1 MSNDIS
7 FFGSEGVGTMDELL
21 EVTDVVADSGFE
33 GVVTWLFRI
42 VGLVAILAG
51 LGLWLFTEMGL
62 LWLPALLI
70 VVGLVL
76 AAAPSILLLLAEF
89 A

>member
-1 MSNDIS
+1 
-7 FFGSEGVGTMDELL
+7 MDEVL
-21 EVTDVVADSGFE
+21 EVVDVLADSGFE
-33 GVVTWLFRI
+33 GIVTWLLRL

-62 LWLPALLI
+62 LVIPALLV

-76 AAAPSILLLLAEF
+76 VVAPSVLLLVAEF

>member
-1 MSNDIS
+1 
-7 FFGSEGVGTMDELL
+7 MDEVL
-21 EVTDVVADSGFE
+21 EVVDVLADSGFE
-33 GVVTWLFRI
+33 GIVTWLLRL

-62 LWLPALLI
+62 LVIPALLV

-76 AAAPSILLLLAEF
+76 VVAPSVLLLAAEF

>member
-1 MSNDIS
+1 
-7 FFGSEGVGTMDELL
+7 MDEVL
-21 EVTDVVADSGFE
+21 EVVDVVADSGFE
-33 GVVTWLFRI
+33 GIVAWLLRL

-62 LWLPALLI
+62 LVVPALLI
-70 VVGLVL
+70 VGGLVL
-76 AAAPSILLLLAEF
+76 VVAPSVLLLAAEF